1 MGDRGTN
8 ETAGAA
14 GGDAANRAAAEA
26 TSDAGEHVDEHR
38 GEHGD
43 EHRAEHGDDGP
54 RELSR
59 AAAVGATVL
68 AIVCGCAAMLAALH
82 WLGWTVPGIGWI
94 VAKVGIKL
102 SVGGFLALAVAAEHL
117 RGKLRPKSRS

>member
-26 TSDAGEHVDEHR
+26 TSDAGEHV
-38 GEHGD
+38 D

>member
-8 ETAGAA
+8 GTAGAA
-14 GGDAANRAAAEA
+14 ADDTANGTAAEA
-26 TSDAGEHVDEHR
+26 TSEAG
-38 GEHGD
+38 
-43 EHRAEHGDDGP
+43 EHGDDGP

-59 AAAVGATVL
+59 VAAVGATVL

-94 VAKVGIKL
+94 VAKAGIKL
-102 SVGGFLALAVAAEHL
+102 SVGGFLVLAVAAEHL